1 MVRRVCLGVFGLCAL
16 WLGVRASGDP
26 AFGGAGPGTVAQAYF
41 GMQAIPK
48 FDERLGHG
56 AWTGSRDRGLAMHRD
71 LGVQLSREGYIWLQ
85 DEPEPGV
92 HPNQG
97 DFDDAIER
105 CAGAGIAVQ
114 LMITDTPYWASSAPS
129 KDPRRPD
136 TFRHAPPL
144 NLYESIFDDGTDVP
158 GPGKRLNPDQYW
170 GRMLARIAER
180 YKGKVKY
187 YQVWNEP
194 DFPKGVQAAAPH
206 DPDRSFTGSVQ
217 EYVRMLAIAHAVVKW
232 QDPEARIATGG
243 LGYADYLQ
251 AMIDRGAGPSFDALD
266 FHAYG
271 DPGSDGALRAFLSVA
286 LKMNRVLR
294 HAGLD
299 KALICS
305 ETGFPAAQPAHQ
317 ADYIPKLYA
326 TGLALGLEGVIYYSN
341 TNPSWRQMGLV
352 DWRTM
357 QQRTPGYW
365 AYKTA
370 SLALSGMRF
379 AGKLS
384 LSPDLVGYRFVSPE
398 GDREVRVLWAP
409 FRDAKQAIAYRP
421 PRRYQAVT
429 PDGRARLLAPGE
441 ALRLSATPVIL
452 DSDLERSYAPA
463 RPNPPRYAG
472 GIPYKEARSSAS
484 EAGGFHEPEL
494 AVDGDPDTEW
504 VSGVLDEPIL
514 TLELEGSHLL
524 KGVRVKTGPM
534 EGASLAIAVS
544 EDAGRY
550 RTVVSG
556 LNVED
561 WALHPVAF
569 TAPARARWV
578 RFTWRFPPGQAPRP
592 VRVFAIE
599 LE

>member
-1 MVRRVCLGVFGLCAL
+1 MAKRWWMLLGVVGLGLVPLLAP
-16 WLGVRASGDP
+16 REEAQADAP
-26 AFGGAGPGTVAQAYF
+26 AVAQAYF

-71 LGVQLSREGYIWLQ
+71 LGVQLSREGYIWLH
-85 DEPEPGV
+85 DEPEQGQ

-97 DFDDAIER
+97 DFDDAIAR
-105 CAGAGIAVQ
+105 CAAAGIAVQ
-114 LMITDTPYWASSAPS
+114 LMVTDTPYWASSAPG
-129 KDPRRPD
+129 KELARPD
-136 TFRHAPPL
+136 SFRHAPPR
-144 NLYESIFDDGTDVP
+144 NLYASIFDDGTDVP

-170 GRMLARIAER
+170 GCMLSRVASR

-194 DFPKGVQAAAPH
+194 DFPKGVQNA
-206 DPDRSFTGSVQ
+206 DPNDPERSFTGSVKD
-217 EYVRMLAIAHAVVKW
+217 YVRMLAIAHAVVKW
-232 QDPEARIATGG
+232 QDPGARIATGG

-251 AMIDRGAGPSFDALD
+251 AMIDHGAGGVFDALD

-286 LKMNRVLR
+286 GKMRRVLR

-326 TGLALGLEGVIYYSN
+326 TGLALGLEGIIYYSN

-357 QQRTPGYW
+357 QQRTAGYW
-365 AYKTA
+365 AYKTVA
-370 SLALSGMRF
+370 QALSGLRF
-379 AGKLS
+379 AGKLP
-384 LSPDLVGYRFVSPE
+384 LSPELVGYRFVAPS

-409 FRDAKQAIAYRP
+409 FRDDAAGVAYHAPGRW
-421 PRRYQAVT
+421 QAVT
-429 PDGRARLLAPGE
+429 PDGRARRLAPGE
-441 ALRLSATPVIL
+441 PVRLTATPVIL
-452 DSDLERSYAPA
+452 DSRLERAYVAA

-472 GIPYKEARSSAS
+472 GVPFREVLASSS
-484 EAGGFHEPEL
+484 EGGGFHEPDL

-504 VSGVLDEPIL
+504 VSGTSDAPALSL
-514 TLELEGSHLL
+514 ALEGAHVL
-524 KGVRVKTGPM
+524 KGLRLKTGPM
-534 EGASLAIAVS
+534 GGASLAIAVS
-544 EDAGRY
+544 QDGERFQMVAE
-550 RTVVSG
+550 G
-556 LNVED
+556 LNFED
-561 WALHPVAF
+561 WATHPVAF
-569 TAPARARWV
+569 DAPVRAGWV
-578 RFTWRFPPGQAPRP
+578 RFSWQFPPGATPQP
-592 VRVFAIE
+592 VRAFAIE

>member
-1 MVRRVCLGVFGLCAL
+1 MAKRWWMLLGVAGLGLAL
-16 WLGVRASGDP
+16 FVAPRGP
-26 AFGGAGPGTVAQAYF
+26 AQADAPAVAQAYF

-71 LGVQLSREGYIWLQ
+71 LGVQLSREGYIWLH
-85 DEPEPGV
+85 DEPEQGR

-97 DFDDAIER
+97 DFDDAIAR
-105 CAGAGIAVQ
+105 CAEAGIAIQ
-114 LMITDTPYWASSAPS
+114 LMITDTPYWASSAPL
-129 KDPRRPD
+129 KDPSRPD
-136 TFRHAPPL
+136 TFRHAPPR
-144 NLYESIFDDGTDVP
+144 NLYASIFDDGTDVP
-158 GPGKRLNPDQYW
+158 GPGKRLNPEQYW
-170 GRMLARIAER
+170 GCMLARVASR

-194 DFPKGVQAAAPH
+194 DFPKGVQEAAPH
-206 DPDRSFTGSVQ
+206 DLERSFTGSVQ
-217 EYVRMLAIAHAVVKW
+217 EYVRMLSIAHTVLKW
-232 QDPEARIATGG
+232 QDPAARIATGG

-251 AMIDRGAGPSFDALD
+251 AMIDHGAGAVFDALD

-271 DPGSDGALRAFLSVA
+271 DPGSDGALRAFLAVSS
-286 LKMNRVLR
+286 KMRRVLR

-305 ETGFPAAQPAHQ
+305 ETGFPASQPAHQ

-326 TGLALGLEGVIYYSN
+326 TGLALGLEGIIYYSN

-357 QQRTPGYW
+357 QQRTAGYW

-370 SLALSGMRF
+370 ATALSGMRF
-379 AGKLS
+379 AGKLQ
-384 LSPDLVGYRFVSPE
+384 LTPELVGYRFVAPE
-398 GDREVRVLWAP
+398 GAREVRVLWAP
-409 FRDAKQAIAYRP
+409 FREATAAITYHP
-421 PRRYQAVT
+421 PGRWQAVG
-429 PDGRARLLAPGE
+429 PDGRARRLSPGE
-441 ALRLSATPVIL
+441 ALRLSATPVLL
-452 DSDLERSYAPA
+452 DSDLARRYEPA

-472 GIPYKEARSSAS
+472 RIPFREALAAAS

-504 VSGVLDEPIL
+504 VSGPLPEPSL
-514 TLELEGSHLL
+514 TLALEGSHPL
-524 KGVRVKTGPM
+524 KGVRLKTGPM

-544 EDAGRY
+544 EDGDRY
-550 RTVVSG
+550 RTLVSG
-556 LNVED
+556 LNFED
-561 WALHPVAF
+561 WGLHAVALP
-569 TAPARARWV
+569 APTRARWV
-578 RFTWRFPPGQAPRP
+578 RFTWSFPPGQAPRP
-592 VRVFAIE
+592 VRAFAIE